1 MSKKRKGLYPMAAAT
16 ALMFIGLAGCGTKD
30 AMQSDIELLT
40 PVEAV
45 VDIETVMYRDLY
57 TVTTRDAELA
67 PYTEELAFEASGKIS
82 KIYVELGSEVKA
94 GDLLAEQEEEGVVSA
109 ASAAL
114 DRYLSEKRNY
124 MDTVKEAKKKLAS
137 NPGKEEKE
145 WQELLIAQAE
155 ELWAMQ
161 EPQLWA
167 VWEEARAKVGKSQ
180 IFATCDGVITAC
192 LKEGT
197 TVSAGQPILALA
209 DTSRLYVTVGSYLS
223 PADYGSYEEVYAVVN
238 GKETKVNYIEELMET
253 EGSYT
258 YYSVDEYNGA
268 KMGDYVLICMKG
280 NYHEG
285 VLSIPNKA
293 IYRDSSGSYVYLLD
307 GDIRVR
313 RDVVTGYSGDVYVE
327 IVEGLQEGD
336 RVYVKN

>member
-1 MSKKRKGLYPMAAAT
+1 MRKKRNRLYPVAAVL
-16 ALMFIGLAGCGTKD
+16 ALVGLAGCGAQD
-30 AMQSDIELLT
+30 AMQKEIELLT

-57 TVTTRDAELA
+57 SMSTRAAELA
-67 PYTEELAFEASGKIS
+67 PYTEELAFEAGGQIS
-82 KIYVELGSEVKA
+82 KLYVELGSEVKA
-94 GDLLAEQEEEGVVSA
+94 GDLLAEQEEEGVVNA
-109 ASAAL
+109 ASNAL
-114 DRYLSEKRNY
+114 NRYLSEKKVY
-124 MDTVKEAKKKLAS
+124 MDTVKAAKKKLAA

-145 WQELLIAQAE
+145 WQELLLVQAE
-155 ELWAMQ
+155 ELWVMQ

-167 VWEEARAKVGKSQ
+167 AWEEARSKVGKSQ
-180 IFATCDGVITAC
+180 IFAPYDGVITAC
-192 LKEGT
+192 LSEGT

-209 DTSRLYVTVGSYLS
+209 DTNRLYVTVGSYLS
-223 PADYGSYEEVYAVVN
+223 PADYSNYEEIYAIVN
-238 GKETKVNYIEELMET
+238 GKETEITYIEELMEK

-258 YYSVDEYNGA
+258 FYSAKDYNGA
-268 KMGDYVLICMKG
+268 KMGDYVLVCMKS
-280 NYHEG
+280 NYHDH
-285 VLSIPNKA
+285 VLSIPSKA

-313 RDVVTGYSGDVYVE
+313 RDVVTGYSSDVYME